1 MKIKVRYDKEIEPK
15 PIIKD
20 VYKMP
25 NADQLI
31 EQNFSLHMG
40 SKYDEVF
47 REFYEASGHYMYLP
61 LGNKLREWSKNGE
74 GEQVKILC
82 TFLYKFFQNRKAL
95 LYEIEKFF
103 SEDEKAELK
112 RMVEVDQIIEKDR
125 KQKIEKLRSICPKCG
140 NKHTAR
146 IIYGM
151 PVMDEAMEKAEAAG
165 RIWLGGCCL
174 RSAHYCCRECDLE
187 F

>member
-1 MKIKVRYDKEIEPK
+1 MKIKVIYDKEIEPK

-25 NADQLI
+25 NADQLV

-74 GEQVKILC
+74 AEQVKILC
-82 TFLYKFFQNRKAL
+82 TFYISFF
-95 LYEIEKFF
+95 
-103 SEDEKAELK
+103 
-112 RMVEVDQIIEKDR
+112 
-125 KQKIEKLRSICPKCG
+125 KIEKHYFMKSRSFLVKMKKL
-140 NKHTAR
+140 N
-146 IIYGM
+146 
-151 PVMDEAMEKAEAAG
+151 
-165 RIWLGGCCL
+165 
-174 RSAHYCCRECDLE
+174 
-187 F
+187 

>member
-1 MKIKVRYDKEIEPK
+1 MTKKIEPK

-25 NADQLI
+25 NVDQLI

-47 REFYEASGHYMYLP
+47 REFYEASGYYMYLP
-61 LGNKLREWSKNGE
+61 LGDKLREWSKNGE

-112 RMVEVDQIIEKDR
+112 RIENRSSRNCTQFVLNVEINTRRELFTECQRWTKRWKRRRRRGRFGSVGAVYEVLAIIVV
-125 KQKIEKLRSICPKCG
+125 
-140 NKHTAR
+140 NAT
-146 IIYGM
+146 
-151 PVMDEAMEKAEAAG
+151 
-165 RIWLGGCCL
+165 
-174 RSAHYCCRECDLE
+174 
-187 F
+187 

>member
-47 REFYEASGHYMYLP
+47 REFY
-61 LGNKLREWSKNGE
+61 
-74 GEQVKILC
+74 
-82 TFLYKFFQNRKAL
+82 
-95 LYEIEKFF
+95 
-103 SEDEKAELK
+103 
-112 RMVEVDQIIEKDR
+112 
-125 KQKIEKLRSICPKCG
+125 
-140 NKHTAR
+140 
-146 IIYGM
+146 
-151 PVMDEAMEKAEAAG
+151 
-165 RIWLGGCCL
+165 
-174 RSAHYCCRECDLE
+174 
-187 F
+187 

>member
-47 REFYEASGHYMYLP
+47 REFYEASGYYMYLP
-61 LGNKLREWSKNGE
+61 LGDKLREWSKNGE

-125 KQKIEKLRSICPKCG
+125 KQKLEKLHSICPKCG

-151 PVMDEAMEKAEAAG
+151 PAMDEAMEKAEAAG
-165 RIWLGGCCL
+165 KIWLGGCCL
-174 RSAHYCCRECDLE
+174 RSSRYYCRECDLE